1 MTPDMF
7 YGGVIYMPM
16 AKDTVERKI
25 YYDRKEWE
33 DVCRRAEAAGK
44 KPNKFVR
51 EMSIFGEVK
60 FYDISA
66 YLSMVYDLRGIG
78 ENVNQIA
85 RVANST
91 KSIYEQDIR
100 DLKAEVKKLEGVFDA
115 YFKELEY
122 IPIE

>member
-25 YYDRKEWE
+25 YFDKKEWE
-33 DVCRRAEAAGK
+33 EVCRRAEAAGK
-44 KPNKFVR
+44 KPNKFLR
-51 EMSIFGEVK
+51 EMGIFGEVK

-91 KSIYEQDIR
+91 KSLYEQDIR

>member
-1 MTPDMF
+1 M
-7 YGGVIYMPM
+7 G
-16 AKDTVERKI
+16 
-25 YYDRKEWE
+25 
-33 DVCRRAEAAGK
+33 
-44 KPNKFVR
+44 
-51 EMSIFGEVK
+51 IFGEVK

-91 KSIYEQDIR
+91 KSIYEQDIK
-100 DLKAEVKKLEGVFDA
+100 DLKAEVKKLEGVFDN